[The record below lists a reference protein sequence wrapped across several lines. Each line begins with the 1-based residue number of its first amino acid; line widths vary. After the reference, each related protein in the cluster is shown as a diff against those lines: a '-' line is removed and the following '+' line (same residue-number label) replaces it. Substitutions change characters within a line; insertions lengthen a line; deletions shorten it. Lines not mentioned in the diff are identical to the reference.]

1 MDGLVWPTIADFLT
15 EISSSK
21 DAEGRDLTHLSS
33 VFAEQEVHLLAEL
46 KGLKA
51 DDYQRNFGFKW
62 GTGKFLENMVK
73 RAVNRV
79 VKNGKAMDRSGD
91 NGKAAD

>member
-1 MDGLVWPTIADFLT
+1 M

-33 VFAEQEVHLLAEL
+33 VFAEHEVHLLAEL

-62 GTGKFLENMVK
+62 GTGKFLKNMVRK
-73 RAVNRV
+73 AVNKV
-79 VKNGKAMDRSGD
+79 VKDGKAMVRLGD
-91 NGKAAD
+91 NGKAADR